1 MSLLRHIHACNTYR
15 PDRFLPLF
23 LGEERVGFVRRDNAE
38 VLRRF
43 PRTIEAGADSL
54 RIIPRSDGAAITAA
68 LDEIVEVLVAEGLVA
83 KWRDEVF
90 AVTRRWGEAPLFTLD
105 RGAVSFFGVRA
116 YGVHMNGYRRI
127 RDRMWL
133 WIGRRNPLKVVAPGK
148 LDNLVAGGIGGGL
161 GALQTLVKEAG
172 EEASVP
178 ASLIAKA
185 HAASAVTYKMEV
197 PQGLRDDVLFVYD
210 LETPEDFKPRNTDD
224 EIVEFMLME
233 ARETLARVRDT
244 DDFKFNVNLI
254 LIDFAIR
261 HGLMTPEDPEYLALV
276 AGLRAGGA

>member
-15 PDRFLPLF
+15 PERFLPLF
-23 LGEERVGFVRRDNAE
+23 LGDVRVGLVRRDNAE

-43 PRTIEAGADSL
+43 PRVIEVGSDLL
-54 RIIPRSDGAAITAA
+54 RILPRETGAAITAA
-68 LDEIVEVLVAEGLVA
+68 LDEVVEVLVAEGLIA

-90 AVTRRWGEAPLFTLD
+90 AITPRWGEAPLFTLD

-127 RDRMWL
+127 RDRIWL
-133 WIGRRNPLKVVAPGK
+133 WIGRRNPLKLVAPGK

-178 ASLIAKA
+178 SAVIATA

-210 LETPEDFKPRNTDD
+210 LETPDTFEPQNTDG

-233 ARETLARVRDT
+233 AREALARVRDT
-244 DDFKFNVNLI
+244 DDFKFNVSLI
-254 LIDFAIR
+254 LIDFALR
-261 HGLMTPEDPEYLALV
+261 HGLVTAEDPDYLALV

>member
-15 PDRFLPLF
+15 PERFLPLF
-23 LGEERVGFVRRDNAE
+23 LGEERVGLVRCDNAE

-43 PRTIEAGADSL
+43 PRVIEVAGDAL
-54 RIIPRSDGAAITAA
+54 RILPRGDGAAITAA
-68 LDEIVEVLVAEGLVA
+68 LDEVVEVLVAEGLVA

-90 AVTRRWGEAPLFTLD
+90 AITPRWGEAPLFTLD

-116 YGVHMNGYRRI
+116 YGVHLNGYRRV
-127 RDRMWL
+127 RDRIWL
-133 WIGRRNPLKVVAPGK
+133 WIGRRNPAKVVAPGK

-161 GALQTLVKEAG
+161 GALATLVKEAG
-172 EEASVP
+172 EEASIP
-178 ASLIAKA
+178 SALIAKA

-210 LETPEDFKPRNTDD
+210 LEIPEDFKPRNTDD
-224 EIVEFMLME
+224 EIIEFMLLE
-233 ARETLARVRDT
+233 AREVLARVRDT

-254 LIDFAIR
+254 LIDFALR
-261 HGLMTPEDPEYLALV
+261 HGLVTPEDPEYLALH
-276 AGLRAGGA
+276 AGLRAGGS

>member
-15 PDRFLPLF
+15 PERFLPLF
-23 LGEERVGFVRRDNAE
+23 LGDQRVGLVRRDNAE

-43 PRTIEAGADSL
+43 PRAIEVAGDSL
-54 RIIPRSDGAAITAA
+54 RIVPRKDGAAITAA
-68 LDEIVEVLVAEGLVA
+68 LDEVVEVLVAEGRIA

-90 AVTRRWGEAPLFTLD
+90 AITPRWGEAPLFTLD

-116 YGVHMNGYRRI
+116 YGVHMNGYRRV
-127 RDRMWL
+127 RDRIWL
-133 WIGRRNPLKVVAPGK
+133 WIGRRNPAKVVAPGK
-148 LDNLVAGGIGGGL
+148 LDNLVAGGIGSGL

-172 EEASVP
+172 EEASIP
-178 ASLIAKA
+178 AVLIAKA

-210 LETPEDFKPRNTDD
+210 LEVPDEFVPRNTDD
-224 EIVEFMLME
+224 EIVEFLFVE
-233 ARETLARVRDT
+233 AREALARVRDT

-254 LIDFAIR
+254 LIDFALR
-261 HGLMTPEDPEYLALV
+261 HGLVTAEDPDYLALV

>member
-1 MSLLRHIHACNTYR
+1 MSLLRHIRACNTYR

-23 LGEERVGFVRRDNAE
+23 LGNERVGFVRHDNAE

-43 PRTIEAGADSL
+43 PRVIEVGSESL
-54 RIIPRSDGAAITAA
+54 RIQPRDDGAAITAA
-68 LDEIVEVLVAEGLVA
+68 LDEVVEVLVAEGLVA

-90 AVTRRWGEAPLFTLD
+90 AITPHWGEAPLFTLD

-116 YGVHMNGYRRI
+116 YGVHLNGYRRI
-127 RDRMWL
+127 RDRIWL

-161 GALQTLVKEAG
+161 GALATLVKEAG

-210 LETPEDFKPRNTDD
+210 LETPDGFEPRNTDG

-233 ARETLARVRDT
+233 AREALARVRDT

-254 LIDFAIR
+254 LMDFALR
-261 HGLMTPEDPEYLALV
+261 QGLLTPEDPEYLALV
-276 AGLRAGGA
+276 AGLRAGGG

>member
-1 MSLLRHIHACNTYR
+1 MSLLRHIQACNTYR
-15 PDRFLPLF
+15 PERFLPLF
-23 LGEERVGFVRRDNAE
+23 LGEERVGRVRRNNAE

-43 PRTIEAGADSL
+43 PRVLDVAPDSV
-54 RIIPRSDGAAITAA
+54 RILPRNDGAAITAA
-68 LDEIVEVLVAEGLVA
+68 LDEVVEVLVADGLIA

-90 AVTRRWGEAPLFTLD
+90 AITPRWGEAPLFTLD

-127 RDRMWL
+127 HDRIWL
-133 WIGRRNPLKVVAPGK
+133 WIGRRNPAKVVAPGK
-148 LDNLVAGGIGGGL
+148 LDNVVAGGIGGGL

-172 EEASVP
+172 EEASI
-178 ASLIAKA
+178 SSTLIAKA

-210 LETPEDFKPRNTDD
+210 LEVPDDFVPRNTDD

-233 ARETLARVRDT
+233 AREALARVRDT

-254 LIDFAIR
+254 LIDFALR
-261 HGLMTPEDPEYLALV
+261 HGLVTAEDPDYLALV

>member
-1 MSLLRHIHACNTYR
+1 MSLLRHIRACNTYR

-23 LGEERVGFVRRDNAE
+23 LGNERVGFVRHDNAE

-43 PRTIEAGADSL
+43 PRVIEVGSESL
-54 RIIPRSDGAAITAA
+54 RILPRGDGAAITAA
-68 LDEIVEVLVAEGLVA
+68 LDEVVEVLVAEGLVA

-90 AVTRRWGEAPLFTLD
+90 AITPHWGEAPLFTLD

-116 YGVHMNGYRRI
+116 YGVHLNGYRRI
-127 RDRMWL
+127 RDRIWL

-161 GALQTLVKEAG
+161 GALATLVKEAG

-210 LETPEDFKPRNTDD
+210 LETPDDFEPRNTDG

-233 ARETLARVRDT
+233 AREALARVRDT
-244 DDFKFNVNLI
+244 EDFKFNVNLI
-254 LIDFAIR
+254 LIDFALR
-261 HGLMTPEDPEYLALV
+261 HGLVTPEEPEYLELL

>member
-1 MSLLRHIHACNTYR
+1 MSLLRHIRACNTYR
-15 PDRFLPLF
+15 PERFLPLF
-23 LGEERVGFVRRDNAE
+23 LGEERVGFVRRDNAD

-43 PRTIEAGADSL
+43 PRVIEVAAESL
-54 RIIPRSDGAAITAA
+54 RILPCGDGAAITAA
-68 LDEIVEVLVAEGLVA
+68 LDEVVEVLVAEGLIA

-90 AVTRRWGEAPLFTLD
+90 AITPRWGEAPLFTLD
-105 RGAVSFFGVRA
+105 RGAVGFFGVRA

-127 RDRMWL
+127 RDRTWL
-133 WIGRRNPLKVVAPGK
+133 WIGRRNPLKLVAPGK

-161 GALQTLVKEAG
+161 GALATLVKEAG
-172 EEASVP
+172 EEAAIS
-178 ASLIAKA
+178 ASGIAKA
-185 HAASAVTYKMEV
+185 RAVSAVTYKMEV

-210 LETPEDFKPRNTDD
+210 LETSNDFEPRNTDG

-233 ARETLARVRDT
+233 AREALARVRDT
-244 DDFKFNVNLI
+244 DDFKFNVSLI

-261 HGLMTPEDPEYLALV
+261 HGLVTPEDPEYLALV

>member
-23 LGEERVGFVRRDNAE
+23 LGEARVGLVRRDNAE

-43 PRTIEAGADSL
+43 PRTIEAGAESL
-54 RIIPRSDGAAITAA
+54 RIIPRSEGAAITAA

-83 KWRDEVF
+83 KWRD
-90 AVTRRWGEAPLFTLD
+90 
-105 RGAVSFFGVRA
+105 
-116 YGVHMNGYRRI
+116 
-127 RDRMWL
+127 
-133 WIGRRNPLKVVAPGK
+133 
-148 LDNLVAGGIGGGL
+148 
-161 GALQTLVKEAG
+161 
-172 EEASVP
+172 
-178 ASLIAKA
+178 
-185 HAASAVTYKMEV
+185 
-197 PQGLRDDVLFVYD
+197 DVLFVYD
-210 LETPEDFKPRNTDD
+210 LETPEDFKPRNTDG

-233 ARETLARVRDT
+233 AREVLARVRDT

-261 HGLMTPEDPEYLALV
+261 HGLATPEDPEYLALV

>member
-23 LGEERVGFVRRDNAE
+23 FGDERVGFVRRDNAE
-38 VLRRF
+38 FLRRF
-43 PRTIEAGADSL
+43 PRVIEVASDSL
-54 RIIPRSDGAAITAA
+54 RILPRGNGAEVTAA
-68 LDEIVEVLVAEGLVA
+68 LDQVVEALVAEGLIG

-90 AVTRRWGEAPLFTLD
+90 AITPRWGEPPLFTLD

-116 YGVHMNGYRRI
+116 YGVHLNGYRRV
-127 RDRMWL
+127 RDRTWL

-148 LDNLVAGGIGGGL
+148 LDNLVAGGIGSGL
-161 GALQTLVKEAG
+161 GALTTLVKEAG
-172 EEASVP
+172 EEASIST
-178 ASLIAKA
+178 SLISRAQ
-185 HAASAVTYKMEV
+185 AASAVTYKMEV

-210 LETPEDFKPRNTDD
+210 LETPDDFKPLNTDG

-233 ARETLARVRDT
+233 AEEVLARVRDT

-254 LIDFAIR
+254 LIDFALR
-261 HGLMTPEDPEYLALV
+261 HGLVTPEEPDYLALL

>member
-1 MSLLRHIHACNTYR
+1 MSLLRHIQACNTYR
-15 PDRFLPLF
+15 PERFLPLF
-23 LGEERVGFVRRDNAE
+23 LGDDRVGLVRRDNAE

-43 PRTIEAGADSL
+43 PRVIQAAPDSL
-54 RIIPRSDGAAITAA
+54 RILPNKDGAAITAA
-68 LDEIVEVLVAEGLVA
+68 LDEVVEVLVAEGRIA

-90 AVTRRWGEAPLFTLD
+90 AITPRWGEAPLFTLD

-127 RDRMWL
+127 RDRIWL
-133 WIGRRNPLKVVAPGK
+133 WIGRRNPTKVVAPGK
-148 LDNLVAGGIGGGL
+148 LDNLVAGGVGGGL

-172 EEASVP
+172 EEASIP
-178 ASLIAKA
+178 SSLIAKA

-210 LETPEDFKPRNTDD
+210 LEVPEDFEPRNTDH
-224 EIVEFMLME
+224 EIVEFLLME
-233 ARETLARVRDT
+233 AREALARVRDT

-254 LIDFAIR
+254 LIDFALR
-261 HGLMTPEDPEYLALV
+261 HGLVTAEDPDYLALV
-276 AGLRAGGA
+276 AGLHAGGA

>member
-1 MSLLRHIHACNTYR
+1 MSLLRHIQACNSYR
-15 PDRFLPLF
+15 PERFLPLF
-23 LGEERVGFVRRDNAE
+23 LGDERVGLVRRDNAE

-43 PRTIEAGADSL
+43 PRAIEVGSDSL
-54 RIIPRSDGAAITAA
+54 RIVPRKDGAAITAA
-68 LDEIVEVLVAEGLVA
+68 LDEVVEVLVADGLIA

-90 AVTRRWGEAPLFTLD
+90 AITPRWGEAPLFTLD

-127 RDRMWL
+127 RDRTWL
-133 WIGRRNPLKVVAPGK
+133 WIGRRNPLKLVAPGK

-172 EEASVP
+172 EEASIP
-178 ASLIAKA
+178 AAIIAQA
-185 HAASAVTYKMEV
+185 RAASAITYKMEV

-210 LETPEDFKPRNTDD
+210 LVVPDDFEPQNTDG

-233 ARETLARVRDT
+233 AREVLARVRDT
-244 DDFKFNVNLI
+244 DDFKFNVSLI
-254 LIDFAIR
+254 LIDFALR
-261 HGLMTPEDPEYLALV
+261 HGLVTPEDPDYLALV